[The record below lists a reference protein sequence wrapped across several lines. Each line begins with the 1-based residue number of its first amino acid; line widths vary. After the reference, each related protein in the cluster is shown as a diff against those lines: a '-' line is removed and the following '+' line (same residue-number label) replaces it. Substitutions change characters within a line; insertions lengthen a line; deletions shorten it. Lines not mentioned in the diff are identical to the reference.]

1 MRWLLLGIFATITA
15 IAIGMTLL
23 LAWLIKDVE
32 SIIADPTCDTTQPGE
47 QR

>member
-1 MRWLLLGIFATITA
+1 MRWLLVGIFATIL
-15 IAIGMTLL
+15 AIGTGITLL